1 MKPEATAGFLRQAAE
16 FLASAR
22 RSFEEK
28 RYNAAGFDGI
38 QAMINAN
45 DALTAHFL
53 GAVASLDHREAIRL
67 HMDVVGSLG
76 DATQK
81 DVLKRDLDLRSTFGY
96 LGVSASR
103 AQAERVLRDA
113 ARFIEWV
120 RRTLGP
126 SP

>member
-1 MKPEATAGFLRQAAE
+1 VKPEATAGFLRQAAE